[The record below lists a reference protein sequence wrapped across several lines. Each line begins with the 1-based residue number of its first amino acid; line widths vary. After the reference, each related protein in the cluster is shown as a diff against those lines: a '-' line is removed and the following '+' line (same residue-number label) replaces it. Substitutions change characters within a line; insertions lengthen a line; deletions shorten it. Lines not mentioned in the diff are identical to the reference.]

1 MSDPLTPVPAAEER
15 DLERL
20 LDGAIGT
27 FALTVAPEWHR
38 EAMAYLRNIADAAA
52 FVMAYDV
59 GDECDP
65 APVYRP

>member
-1 MSDPLTPVPAAEER
+1 MSDPITPVPPVEER

-20 LDGAIGT
+20 LDGAIGA
-27 FALTVAPEWHR
+27 FAIPIEPEWHR

-52 FVMAYDV
+52 FVMAYEV

>member
-1 MSDPLTPVPAAEER
+1 MSDPFTPVPAAEER

-20 LDGAIGT
+20 LDGAIGA
-27 FALTVAPEWHR
+27 FAISVEPEWHR